1 MDPIGKGKAFSSDTF
16 SVRCWNKQ
24 KVFDVNKFCYESLC
38 FSEVTFSKSSYSP
51 VHWTLQNPLPW
62 MIVFCALEWPW
73 QKSPWDTVSGFYP
86 VLPNYTECWKIMH
99 WELKSSLLRISAP
112 VNINRTADNP
122 TQSNTTIVQKAS
134 SKQSKRFISKQLS
147 WLDETRLCVM
157 ASFCK
162 VVA

>member
-1 MDPIGKGKAFSSDTF
+1 
-16 SVRCWNKQ
+16 
-24 KVFDVNKFCYESLC
+24 
-38 FSEVTFSKSSYSP
+38 
-51 VHWTLQNPLPW
+51 
-62 MIVFCALEWPW
+62 
-73 QKSPWDTVSGFYP
+73 
-86 VLPNYTECWKIMH
+86 MH

-147 WLDETRLCVM
+147 RLDETRLCVM
-157 ASFCK
+157 AYFCK